1 MLPRYHP
8 IGGGCARRCA
18 TTACRLIPTP
28 TLTPPLTLTQVR
40 DHSLSRLGID
50 VGDVALVLH
59 VQERSYSY
67 PYPYSYSYT
76 YTYP

>member
-1 MLPRYHP
+1 M
-8 IGGGCARRCA
+8 
-18 TTACRLIPTP
+18 
-28 TLTPPLTLTQVR
+28 R

-67 PYPYSYSYT
+67 PYPYSYSYSYT